1 MLKSRH
7 TEDFVIEAGV
17 DEAGRGP
24 LWGPLYAGAVIW
36 THEMSEE
43 QKEIAKLIKDS
54 KKLSAKRRNYI
65 AEHIKNL
72 ALDWSTG
79 IVSAAEI
86 DEIGMTKAN
95 QLAFTRALD
104 GLSITPERIIID
116 GCLSVVTHPWSFVEQ
131 VVEPE
136 ADGKYLAVAAAS
148 IIAKVEHDDWITQF
162 CELNENIA
170 ERYDLLSCKGY
181 GTKKHR
187 DGILEFGPHE
197 FHRRLF
203 LRKLLGPQPLVQE
216 ISEREREREV
226 LDR

>member
-1 MLKSRH
+1 MATTYFTQVTMLRIRY
-7 TEDFVIEAGV
+7 TEDTVIEAGV

-36 THEMSEE
+36 THDMSEE
-43 QKEIAKLIKDS
+43 QAELASKIKDS
-54 KKLSAKRRNYI
+54 KKLSEKRRNEL
-65 AEHIKNL
+65 AENIKNL

-79 IVSAAEI
+79 IVTAAEI
-86 DEIGMTKAN
+86 DTLGMTKAN

-104 GLSITPERIIID
+104 GLSVTPERLIID
-116 GCLSVVTHPWSFVEQ
+116 GCLSITTHPWSFVEQ
-131 VVEPE
+131 NVEPE
-136 ADGKYLAVAAAS
+136 ADGKYVAVAAAS
-148 IIAKVEHDDWITQF
+148 IIAKVEHDDWIKEF

-197 FHRRLF
+197 FHRKLF
-203 LRKLLGPQPLVQE
+203 LRKLLGTPIE
-216 ISEREREREV
+216 DKS
-226 LDR
+226 

>member
-1 MLKSRH
+1 MATTPFTQVQQMLVRH
-7 TEDFVIEAGV
+7 TADTAIEVGV

-36 THEMSEE
+36 THEMSDE
-43 QKEIAKLIKDS
+43 QEALSKLIKDS
-54 KKLSAKRRNYI
+54 KKLSEKRRNYI

-79 IVSAAEI
+79 IVTAAEI

-116 GCLSVVTHPWSFVEQ
+116 GCLSVTTHPWSFVEQ
-131 VVEPE
+131 IVEPE
-136 ADGKYLAVAAAS
+136 ADGKYVAVAAAS
-148 IIAKVEHDDWITQF
+148 IIAKVEHDDWIKEF

-170 ERYDLLSCKGY
+170 ERYDLLKCKGY

-187 DGILEFGPHE
+187 DGVKEFGPHE

-203 LRKLLGPQPLVQE
+203 LRKLLG
-216 ISEREREREV
+216 ISH
-226 LDR
+226 